1 MWGWVF
7 KWFFERGVVR
17 LILSEIF
24 GKRVKGCFF
33 EVGRCVGGFFILDK
47 EDG

>member
-7 KWFFERGVVR
+7 KWFFERVTTR

-24 GKRVKGCFF
+24 VKRVKGCFF
-33 EVGRCVGGFFILDK
+33 EVGSWCGWVLDF
-47 EDG
+47 G